1 MFTWVIR
8 GVRRSRTWLL
18 VRLGLWRRQWR
29 RGRIKAPGARPFGG
43 SLAARTWRYGLYAPA
58 SLADD
63 ESAPLIVVL
72 HGCRQRALSFAY
84 AAGWTDFAD
93 RLRVRLLCP
102 DQRRLVNLFRCW
114 NWFQPAAQ
122 RGEGEL
128 AVVVAM
134 IDDATARVRVDE
146 TAIAVVG
153 MSAGGALAALL
164 AFHRPDRFR
173 AVVTVAAPPL
183 LGKFHMQSPQDVM
196 RRGLAF
202 DPLHAL
208 GAGNGACA
216 PLAIIHGSADRV
228 VHPRCAEQLRAQ
240 ALESMRRAGI
250 HAQRAAAA
258 PGSSV
263 AAVTDYRSNGSLWL
277 RSIEVADM
285 GHIWTGGPGG
295 HPFCERQGAPL
306 TALCAQFLRD
316 AGMIGT

>member
-1 MFTWVIR
+1 MR
-8 GVRRSRTWLL
+8 ASRIWLL
-18 VRLGLWRRQWR
+18 VRLGLWQRQWR
-29 RGRIKAPGARPFGG
+29 RGRLKMPGARLYLGH
-43 SLAARTWRYGLYAPA
+43 LAVRTWRYGLYAPA

-72 HGCRQRALSFAY
+72 HGCKQRALSFAY

-93 RLRVRLLCP
+93 RSRVRLLCP
-102 DQRRLVNLFRCW
+102 DQRRLANLFRCW

-128 AVVVAM
+128 AVITAM
-134 IDDATARVRVDE
+134 IDDAAARVRVDE
-146 TAIAVVG
+146 SAVAAVG

-164 AFHRPDRFR
+164 AFHRSDRFR

-183 LGKFHMQSPQDVM
+183 LGKFHMQSPHDVM

-228 VHPRCAEQLRAQ
+228 VHPRCAEQLLAQ
-240 ALESMRRAGI
+240 ALESLRRAGI
-250 HAQRAAAA
+250 HADKSDAA
-258 PGSSV
+258 PGSAI

-277 RSIEVADM
+277 RRIVVEGL
-285 GHIWTGGPGG
+285 GHAWSGGPGG
-295 HPFCERQGAPL
+295 HPFCERRGAPL